1 MVPPPNFLG
10 ESYAAVVC
18 AAVTRWILRSTAAS
32 RWAACCGSVRQS
44 QVPVTSSRWV
54 VCVLRVGPAGS
65 GARDGV
71 HVTRV
76 NPLDSTLVLAVN
88 EELVSN
94 IISIRAVSQVRA
106 RALPVCLHFRTFLLP
121 LQRLQVGGVAQW

>member
-1 MVPPPNFLG
+1 
-10 ESYAAVVC
+10 
-18 AAVTRWILRSTAAS
+18 
-32 RWAACCGSVRQS
+32 
-44 QVPVTSSRWV
+44 
-54 VCVLRVGPAGS
+54 VGPAGS

-106 RALPVCLHFRTFLLP
+106 RVTCLTALPHFFTTTAAATAAENVWVARTRLP
-121 LQRLQVGGVAQW
+121 SLEFRS

>member
-1 MVPPPNFLG
+1 MVPPPQLFGRKLRRG
-10 ESYAAVVC
+10 GVCCSYPVDPAVDGGITV
-18 AAVTRWILRSTAAS
+18 
-32 RWAACCGSVRQS
+32 G
-44 QVPVTSSRWV
+44 
-54 VCVLRVGPAGS
+54 CVLRVSAAGS

-106 RALPVCLHFRTFLLP
+106 RVTCLPALPHFLLP
-121 LQRLQVGGVAQW
+121 LQRLLPLKTSR